1 MALAGID
8 LTIVV
13 IYAIAL
19 FAIAQWVSREQTGH
33 QKDAADYF
41 LAGRGL
47 PWWAIGTSL
56 IAANI
61 SAEQIIGMCRNLD
74 EMEDLTPLFN
84 TLTRN

>member
-47 PWWAIGTSL
+47 PWWAIVP
-56 IAANI
+56 
-61 SAEQIIGMCRNLD
+61 R
-74 EMEDLTPLFN
+74 
-84 TLTRN
+84 